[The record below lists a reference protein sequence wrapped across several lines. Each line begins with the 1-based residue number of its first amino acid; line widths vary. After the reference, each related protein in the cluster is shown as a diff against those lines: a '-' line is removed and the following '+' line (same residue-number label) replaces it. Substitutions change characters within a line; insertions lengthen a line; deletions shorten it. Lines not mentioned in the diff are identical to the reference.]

1 MPLSTPAAVPLA
13 DKDVERRA
21 ASTTKREV
29 NSSDME
35 IDDYDVEEEGEE
47 ELHVSSERNDVGASN
62 IMESKDYGGHPGSDP
77 LSAPGRS
84 EMRIPFKTLYAG
96 ESSAN
101 FKFCSLPDEPL
112 ATQREDLCTS
122 YEGSRFPIS
131 GKRPAKEKAIQEY
144 EVNGQDARIVLE
156 RKAPENYHGQHTN
169 SQSHLVVNEIM
180 YETTNRS
187 SDDGKEVAI
196 NEVISIPD
204 RNQSGV
210 GVNSHLGL
218 KRNGKQMSMQTK
230 DDKWSIKS
238 RSAAPQTCTGS
249 LSPGAEFNSE
259 NKRPARTCDFFDKG
273 WCIKG
278 SSCKFIHIKDS
289 ASNPRHQPEEDVAVA
304 DQKIAVQLGEG
315 IGNAAERPS
324 PDSTDRLHSSV
335 RNKTAVSPLLQS
347 KDKSIGTSLGSQ
359 QIPASID
366 DFGPSKDVRQNSMG
380 QALPA
385 DNYVWP
391 CLQSDRGSSPFRNSF
406 FPKHIPSSSG
416 SVTSLGNTYKEEQK
430 FRVSTWLA
438 SLPLS
443 SSPSACSLVA
453 QKMLDNNREH
463 HTSRLPSLL
472 QGSSPFS
479 NFEQENFPVS
489 DIARDPLHFAEYRI
503 KCSSDDWEPS
513 VPFRPSFFVT
523 FGPSSPLREYD
534 PLRDSIELSHV
545 GERSLKFS
553 FCSQSPS
560 LLNVAY
566 PPTCGDSASAGP
578 LVPECNADKRTASC
592 HGRHLENLVN
602 NNCYTSGKDS
612 TTDANDGTSAADMQ
626 NGTLAKEEISS
637 VASHVKDI
645 SKTRKIDT
653 DCDARHRRDGFGCKK
668 DLKVDRVREKNE
680 TDIEHKADGD
690 APTES
695 KAMRHFHTAL
705 VDLVKEILKPTWRE
719 GRISKDVHNRIV
731 KKAVDKVIGTIQP
744 HQIPLTFESVKRYL
758 SSSQPK
764 IARLVQGYIEKY
776 GKS

>member
-13 DKDVERRA
+13 RKDVERPA

-29 NSSDME
+29 NCSDME
-35 IDDYDVEEEGEE
+35 IDDDDFEEEGEE
-47 ELHVSSERNDVGASN
+47 ELHESSKRNGAN
-62 IMESKDYGGHPGSDP
+62 NMMESKDHHGGHLGSDP
-77 LSAPGRS
+77 LLAPGRS
-84 EMRIPFKTLYAG
+84 EMIIPSKTLYVG
-96 ESSAN
+96 ENSAN
-101 FKFCSLPDEPL
+101 FKFCSLPGESL
-112 ATQREDLCTS
+112 ATQREDLCTN
-122 YEGSRFPIS
+122 YEGSRHPIS
-131 GKRPAKEKAIQEY
+131 GKGPAKEKAIQEY
-144 EVNGQDARIVLE
+144 EVNGQDARIILE
-156 RKAPENYHGQHTN
+156 RKVPGNHHGQHTN
-169 SQSHLVVNEIM
+169 SKSHLVVNEIM

-187 SDDGKEVAI
+187 SDDGKEVAM

-204 RNQSGV
+204 RNHPGI

-218 KRNGKQMSMQTK
+218 KRNGKQMGMQTE

-238 RSAAPQTCTGS
+238 RSAAPQTSTGS
-249 LSPGAEFNSE
+249 LSPCAESNSE
-259 NKRPARTCDFFDKG
+259 NKRPARICDFFAKG

-289 ASNPRHQPEEDVAVA
+289 GSNPRQQLEEDVAAA
-304 DQKIAVQLGEG
+304 DEKIAAQLGEG
-315 IGNAAERPS
+315 IGNDAEGSRPPS
-324 PDSTDRLHSSV
+324 PSSTDRLHSSV
-335 RNKTAVSPLLQS
+335 RNKTALSPLLHS

-359 QIPASID
+359 QIPASIN

-380 QALPA
+380 QTLPA
-385 DNYVWP
+385 DNYVRP
-391 CLQSDRGSSPFRNSF
+391 CLLSDRGS
-406 FPKHIPSSSG
+406 KHTPSSSG
-416 SVTSLGNTYKEEQK
+416 SVASLANTYKEEQK

-463 HTSRLPSLL
+463 HTSRLSSLL

-489 DIARDPLHFAEYRI
+489 DIAGDPLHFAEYRI
-503 KCSSDDWEPS
+503 KFSSDDWEPS

-523 FGPSSPLREYD
+523 FCPSSPLREYD
-534 PLRDSIELSHV
+534 PLRDSIDSSHV

-553 FCSQSPS
+553 FCSRSPS

-566 PPTCGDSASAGP
+566 PPACGDSASAGP
-578 LVPECNADKRTASC
+578 LVPECNADKTTASC
-592 HGRHLENLVN
+592 HGSHLENLVN

-612 TTDANDGTSAADMQ
+612 TTDGNDGTSAADMQ
-626 NGTLAKEEISS
+626 NGTLAKVEISS
-637 VASHVKDI
+637 VASHAKDI

-668 DLKVDRVREKNE
+668 HLKVDRVREKNE
-680 TDIEHKADGD
+680 TDDEHKADGD
-690 APTES
+690 ALKES
-695 KAMRHFHTAL
+695 KAVRHFHAAL
-705 VDLVKEILKPTWRE
+705 VDLIKEILKPTWRE
-719 GRISKDVHNRIV
+719 GRLSKDVHNRIV

-758 SSSQPK
+758 TSSQPK

>member
-13 DKDVERRA
+13 RKDVERRA

-29 NSSDME
+29 NCSDME
-35 IDDYDVEEEGEE
+35 IDDDDVEEEGEE
-47 ELHVSSERNDVGASN
+47 ELHESSKRNDAN
-62 IMESKDYGGHPGSDP
+62 NMESKDHHGGHPGSDP
-77 LSAPGRS
+77 LHAPG
-84 EMRIPFKTLYAG
+84 
-96 ESSAN
+96 
-101 FKFCSLPDEPL
+101 SLPDEPL
-112 ATQREDLCTS
+112 ATQREDLCTN
-122 YEGSRFPIS
+122 YERSRHPIS
-131 GKRPAKEKAIQEY
+131 GKRPAKEMAIQEY
-144 EVNGQDARIVLE
+144 EVNGQDARIILE

-169 SQSHLVVNEIM
+169 SKSHLVVNEII

-196 NEVISIPD
+196 DEVISIPD
-204 RNQSGV
+204 RNHPGIGV
-210 GVNSHLGL
+210 DSHLGL
-218 KRNGKQMSMQTK
+218 KRNGKQMGMQTE

-238 RSAAPQTCTGS
+238 RSAAPQTSTGS
-249 LSPGAEFNSE
+249 LSPCAESNSE
-259 NKRPARTCDFFDKG
+259 NKRPARICDFFAK
-273 WCIKG
+273 
-278 SSCKFIHIKDS
+278 
-289 ASNPRHQPEEDVAVA
+289 
-304 DQKIAVQLGEG
+304 G
-315 IGNAAERPS
+315 IGNDAEGSRPPS

-335 RNKTAVSPLLQS
+335 RSKTALSPLLQS

-359 QIPASID
+359 QTPAYID
-366 DFGPSKDVRQNSMG
+366 GFGPSKDVGQNSMG
-380 QALPA
+380 QTLPA
-385 DNYVWP
+385 DNYVRP
-391 CLQSDRGSSPFRNSF
+391 CLLSDRGS
-406 FPKHIPSSSG
+406 KHMPLSSG
-416 SVTSLGNTYKEEQK
+416 SVASLANTYKEEQK

-463 HTSRLPSLL
+463 HTSRLSSFL

-489 DIARDPLHFAEYRI
+489 DIAGDPLHFAEYRI
-503 KCSSDDWEPS
+503 KFSSDDWEPS

-523 FGPSSPLREYD
+523 FCPSSPLRDYD
-534 PLRDSIELSHV
+534 PLRDSIDSSHV

-566 PPTCGDSASAGP
+566 PPTCGNSASAGP
-578 LVPECNADKRTASC
+578 LVPECNADKTTASC
-592 HGRHLENLVN
+592 HGRHLENLV

-637 VASHVKDI
+637 VASHAKDI

-668 DLKVDRVREKNE
+668 HLKVDRVREKHE
-680 TDIEHKADGD
+680 TDDEHKADGD
-690 APTES
+690 ALKES
-695 KAMRHFHTAL
+695 KAVKHFHTAL
-705 VDLVKEILKPTWRE
+705 VDLIKEILKPTWRE
-719 GRISKDVHNRIV
+719 GRLSKDVHNRIV

-744 HQIPLTFESVKRYL
+744 HQIPITFESVKRYL